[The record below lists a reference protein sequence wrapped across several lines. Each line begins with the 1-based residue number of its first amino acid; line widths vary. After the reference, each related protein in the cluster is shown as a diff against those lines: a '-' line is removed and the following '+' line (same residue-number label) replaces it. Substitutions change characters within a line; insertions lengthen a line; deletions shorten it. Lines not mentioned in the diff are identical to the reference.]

1 MGIMIAAAN
10 SWGLFLCT
18 FMLGYGLVKVPRV
31 IWQTSSTDWHL
42 KYIESQAPKMKET
55 SIDSEAEVYEVA
67 RHIAV
72 SSKRIPTEEVELK
85 AIAEKLLEKCPLAL
99 QERSSNDDGEDVSRV
114 ITKKGL
120 VALHARINRALKG
133 QERDKARLQFLLQRA
148 FFFQDVIQHYQSPE
162 R

>member
-31 IWQTSSTDWHL
+31 LWQTSSTTWHL
-42 KYIESQAPKMKET
+42 TYLASQAPKMKEAT
-55 SIDSEAEVYEVA
+55 IDSEAEVYEVA

-72 SSKRIPTEEVELK
+72 SSKRIPVEETELK
-85 AIAEKLLEKCPLAL
+85 GIADKLLEKCPLAL
-99 QERSSNDDGEDVSRV
+99 QERTASDDGDDVSRV

-120 VALHARINRALKG
+120 VSLHARINRALKA
-133 QERDKARLQFLLQRA
+133 QERDKAYVAVIFL
-148 FFFQDVIQHYQSPE
+148 
-162 R
+162 